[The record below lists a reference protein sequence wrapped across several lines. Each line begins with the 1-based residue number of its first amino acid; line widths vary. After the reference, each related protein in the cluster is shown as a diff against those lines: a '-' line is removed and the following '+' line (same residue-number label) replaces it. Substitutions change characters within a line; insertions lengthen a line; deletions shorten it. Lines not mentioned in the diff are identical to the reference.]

1 MALKKAAPQ
10 QARLKV
16 GVYGPPGS
24 GKTFTALLLAEGL
37 AKRDG
42 KRIAYFDTERGT
54 DFYAMDVKERAVH
67 PNAFDFDADYT
78 ASLAEI
84 TEQVH
89 GLDPA
94 VYSVVVLDSISHIWD
109 AAMNAYT
116 GKRTSKDTIPFNA
129 WGTIKKPYKAL
140 LRFLLD
146 SPFHVL
152 ILGRQKNIFESDGDE
167 TKKVGVGMR
176 AEGETEYEPHLC
188 FRMESKKGAVGQ
200 RAEVYAIVEKDR
212 TGVLAG
218 KVLPNP
224 SFSTFAP
231 LLPLLGD
238 AQAKSEDPDEV
249 SARDGELLRKED
261 DKVAEK
267 AVKSAT
273 LLSDFRGSLLGA
285 ATLEALAAVARDL
298 KKQSKYLTDDH
309 RGALLSI
316 YEERRKALVERLA
329 PQEV

>member
-16 GVYGPPGS
+16 GIYGPPGS

-37 AKRDG
+37 AQREG
-42 KRIAYFDTERGT
+42 KRVAYFDTERGT
-54 DFYAMDVKERAVH
+54 DFYAMAVKERAVH
-67 PNAFDFDADYT
+67 PEAFDFDAAYT
-78 ASLAEI
+78 ASLADI
-84 TEQVH
+84 TEEAH
-89 GLDPA
+89 ALDPA
-94 VYSVVVLDSISHIWD
+94 EYGVIVVDSISHVWD
-109 AAMNAYT
+109 AAINAYT

-188 FRMESKKGAVGQ
+188 FRMESRKGAAGQ

-231 LLPLLGD
+231 LLPLLGNE
-238 AQAKSEDPDEV
+238 QAKGEDPDEV
-249 SARDGELLRKED
+249 AAKDGELLRQED
-261 DKVAEK
+261 DKVAGK
-267 AVKSAT
+267 LAKSAA
-273 LLSDFRGSLLGA
+273 LLADFRGALLGA
-285 ATLEALAAVARDL
+285 PALEALATVAKDI

-309 RGALLSI
+309 RGALLAI
-316 YEERRKALVERLA
+316 YEERRKVLVERLA